1 MKKLF
6 FDAIFSFAFGLAI
19 LLVISLLTS
28 CVSVGNKVGPIE
40 PQHKKFITKDI

>member
-19 LLVISLLTS
+19 ILVISLLTS

-40 PQHKKFITKDI
+40 PTHKQFLTSEK